1 MKNLIVA
8 SNNENK
14 IKEIKEILKD
24 LPLEIYSLKE
34 KEIFIDVEEDGET
47 FEENAF
53 KKAREIYEV
62 LKEKNEKDFIVM
74 ADDSGLEVDA
84 LNKRPGVYS
93 ARYAGEHGDSK
104 KNNEKLLEEL
114 KGVPFE
120 NRGGEFVCHL
130 ALIDYYGK
138 ESSIE
143 GRVKGKIIES
153 IKGEDGFGYD
163 PLFLIEALNKTF
175 GEIKPEEKN
184 IISHRGIALK
194 ELKKQ
199 IVKYL

>member
-1 MKNLIVA
+1 MKELIVA
-8 SNNENK
+8 SNNSNK

-24 LPLEIYSLKE
+24 LPLKIYSLKE
-34 KEIFIDVEEDGET
+34 KNIFIDVEEDGET

-53 KKAREIYEV
+53 KKAREIYKI
-62 LKEKNEKDFIVM
+62 LKENNETNFIVM

-104 KNNEKLLEEL
+104 KNNEKLLIEL
-114 KGVPFE
+114 KNIPSE
-120 NRGGEFVCHL
+120 DRGAEFVSYL
-130 ALIDYYGK
+130 ALIDYYGN
-138 ESSIE
+138 ESSVE
-143 GRVKGKIIES
+143 GRVRGKIINELR
-153 IKGEDGFGYD
+153 GEDGFGYD
-163 PLFLIEALNKTF
+163 PLFLIEHLNKTF
-175 GEIKPEEKN
+175 GEITSDEKN
-184 IISHRGIALK
+184 IISHRGVALK